1 MKIDI
6 TINDGLLVS
15 LVDYLQKEDMN
26 KIAQPHLIVG
36 ESGSGKTF
44 LLKRL
49 FAAIERDTNM
59 PLIPVF
65 VEGRTIFSVGDLWKK
80 CASALQIQAD
90 TIAFEDVLLW
100 QEKYSCRIILMI
112 DNIQYYF
119 RRTGNDEH
127 FDLRGKLNKRG
138 APVVIATSDSVLSA
152 FTDYNAAFFDG
163 FRILYMKTLTQSDIR
178 NIVTSDIDIV
188 RLENLMSYLPKTPR
202 SLLIAL
208 GILDISNDS
217 KTDIIFLKD
226 CFSLY
231 CQTEYDGCVL
241 QVQKILSALANM
253 NNGGT
258 LQDIR
263 KMTGQDNGKL
273 SPYLKSMLDK
283 KLIKKESRTLRG
295 GRYTIANP
303 LLELWLREHIS

>member
-49 FAAIERDTNM
+49 FAAIKRDTNM

-80 CASALQIQAD
+80 CASTLQIQAD

-295 GRYTIANP
+295 GRYTIANS

>member
-1 MKIDI
+1 M
-6 TINDGLLVS
+6 
-15 LVDYLQKEDMN
+15 
-26 KIAQPHLIVG
+26 
-36 ESGSGKTF
+36 
-44 LLKRL
+44 

-127 FDLRGKLNKRG
+127 FDLRGKLNRRG